1 MDLLAPPRAILAAV
15 FGLVALVR
23 RAPALHPRGTLHECV
38 LRVDPGGRGRSRA
51 WGTRLLDRPGRHR
64 GVVRVSRS
72 AGLPRPLPDVDGIAV
87 RLPGQGAGGAPL
99 DLLLVSAWRFV
110 FAPSLVARRWSCI
123 LPYRTSTGRV
133 VLLGGRPR
141 PHGYELL
148 TAAPFGRWR
157 HWAELDIGTELA
169 GGLRT
174 APTIGA
180 TDLQPVQAFRKL
192 RAWAYRASQAVR

>member
-1 MDLLAPPRAILAAV
+1 MDLLAPPRALFAAG

-23 RAPALHPRGTLHECV
+23 RAPALHPRGTLHTCV
-38 LRVDPGGRGRSRA
+38 LRVDPGRRGRARP
-51 WGTRLLDRPGRHR
+51 WGTRLLDRPARHR

-72 AGLPRPLPDVDGIAV
+72 VGFPRPLPDVDGIAV
-87 RLPGQGAGGAPL
+87 RLPGLGVGGAPL

-123 LPYRTSTGRV
+123 LPYRTGTGRV

-141 PHGYELL
+141 AGGFELL

-157 HWAELDIGTELA
+157 HWAELDVGKELP

-174 APTIGA
+174 VPTVGA
-180 TDLQPVQAFRKL
+180 ADLQPVRTFRRL